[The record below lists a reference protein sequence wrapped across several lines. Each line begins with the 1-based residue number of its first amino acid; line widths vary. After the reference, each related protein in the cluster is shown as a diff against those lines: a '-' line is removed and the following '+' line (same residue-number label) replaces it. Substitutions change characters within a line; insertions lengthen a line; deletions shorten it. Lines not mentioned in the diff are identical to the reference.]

1 MEVATCH
8 PVPRTVLVLFVEG
21 DIDVDAAGVVVSHQ
35 VERLGHRLR
44 RGVEL
49 EGHVVV
55 LAPSHVLA
63 DAGGNLQA
71 VVGADLE
78 VLDSELHRV
87 VALLYRGVHPSGD
100 AVPEHVVLGVL
111 AVLVREVVV
120 VVVVGLAVIV
130 PVVSHLALP
139 AVADVSAVVVGA
151 VVVANLVV
159 HPVVGQG
166 ERGGRL
172 LAWSVEGEP

>member
-1 MEVATCH
+1 MA
-8 PVPRTVLVLFVEG
+8 PVIILVQV
-21 DIDVDAAGVVVSHQ
+21 DVDVDVTGVVVGHQ

-78 VLDSELHRV
+78 ILDSELHRV